1 MISYNDVT
9 LLGKMG
15 KESAK
20 FFNRMDNVPYCQLS
34 ICYNTKKQGQ
44 PHAEWFKCEAWGDVA
59 KIIQRLSIKPGSEL
73 LIKGKLRNRKK
84 PNTEETETVVVIL
97 DLKVY
102 PPHPKFAN
110 EGEENNG

>member
-1 MISYNDVT
+1 MISLNEYT
-9 LLGKMG
+9 FLGKMG
-15 KESAK
+15 KNPAK
-20 FFNRMDNVPYCQLS
+20 FFNRADNVPYCQLKA
-34 ICYNTKKQGQ
+34 CYNTTKQGQ
-44 PHAEWFKCEAWGDVA
+44 PHAEWFDFEAWGNMA
-59 KIIQRLSIKPGSEL
+59 TIIQRLNIKPGSEL

-84 PNTEETETVVVIL
+84 PNTEETEKVVVIL